1 MPKVGDK
8 TFTYDSKG
16 FKDAEKYAKDTG
28 QTLQVVAR
36 GGKVKMMKGGMKP
49 NKKKGYMHGGMKKPK
64 NKR

>member
-1 MPKVGDK
+1 MPTVGGK

-28 QTLQVVAR
+28 QALQVVAK

-49 NKKKGYMHGGMKKPK
+49 TR
-64 NKR
+64 KRVTCKVA